1 MTTQSTLGAS
11 VYDDALLVRCP
22 KSFSDTVR
30 HAAQS
35 QLRACLPTS
44 DKHPSGT
51 KTRRLRAEGDLI
63 PRKTEYALEAAWRAV
78 RRLRGRAEE
87 PAGLV

>member
-35 QLRACLPTS
+35 QLIGVSAYIRQAT
-44 DKHPSGT
+44 
-51 KTRRLRAEGDLI
+51 LRQLKLHGC
-63 PRKTEYALEAAWRAV
+63 
-78 RRLRGRAEE
+78 E
-87 PAGLV
+87 PKET